1 MGHQLHH
8 CFTFPHFRPY
18 LSPTNPTPIRCH
30 CFILPAAG
38 VSLSLN
44 FHWLVYTATSMRSET
59 KRRERVNE
67 PLNLPY
73 RDPEVRVIYRS
84 YMGHIQVIHGSYTS
98 PPIHH
103 IEIERYL
110 RMREAPNNQGKGKD
124 PEFPKYDSARI
135 RRSRRK
141 HPEVSA
147 VGTQTSCA
155 IRLAPNRVP
164 VFRILMSQ
172 CIDRINV

>member
-1 MGHQLHH
+1 MSLLH
-8 CFTFPHFRPY
+8 FTRG
-18 LSPTNPTPIRCH
+18 RRK
-30 CFILPAAG
+30 
-38 VSLSLN
+38 SLSQFPLVGIYGN
-44 FHWLVYTATSMRSET
+44 FDEIRDKTARKSKRAPQSAISRSRGT
-59 KRRERVNE
+59 
-67 PLNLPY
+67 
-73 RDPEVRVIYRS
+73 
-84 YMGHIQVIHGSYTS
+84 GHIQVIHGSYTS